1 MIKNH
6 TKHHSTQPSEHA
18 EARKIIN
25 ATMDRDASGMVYHT
39 TTVSIIISSQM
50 YVYEKIFEVQGSEAI
65 PLMGTVNREKADGKM
80 SQV

>member
-1 MIKNH
+1 
-6 TKHHSTQPSEHA
+6 
-18 EARKIIN
+18 
-25 ATMDRDASGMVYHT
+25 MDRDASGMVYHT

-50 YVYEKIFEVQGSEAI
+50 YVYEKLFEVQGSEAI